1 MAKSLLKGYY
11 STHTRSEINK
21 GIPETVTQQAKVI
34 DFEAARGRRFERTQK
49 QALTG
54 VDRSRTAFTPISTE
68 VPTEANQPPQD
79 GKRVELSSSA
89 GKTGEIR
96 PLAENTHTVIDF
108 QKARENR
115 LVDDP
120 DTGAIPETHT
130 FTPHEVKP
138 RPIDAKDIVFHGC
151 TMGLLR
157 HPCAGE

>member
-11 STHTRSEINK
+11 STHTMSEINK
-21 GIPETVTQQAKVI
+21 RIPETVTQQAKAI
-34 DFEAARGRRFERTQK
+34 DFKAARGKRFERTQK

-68 VPTEANQPPQD
+68 VPTEANQPPQN

-115 LVDDP
+115 LV
-120 DTGAIPETHT
+120 
-130 FTPHEVKP
+130 
-138 RPIDAKDIVFHGC
+138 GC
-151 TMGLLR
+151 TMVLLR
-157 HPCAGE
+157 HPCAGANLILLSFLLPYILIKR

>member
-11 STHTRSEINK
+11 GTHTMSEINK
-21 GIPETVTQQAKVI
+21 RIPETVTQQAKVI

-89 GKTGEIR
+89 GKTGESR

-115 LVDDP
+115 LV
-120 DTGAIPETHT
+120 
-130 FTPHEVKP
+130 
-138 RPIDAKDIVFHGC
+138 GC
-151 TMGLLR
+151 TMVLLR
-157 HPCAGE
+157 HPCAGVLPIRVLCLVRLRRLRPTPRRYAQCERML

>member
-1 MAKSLLKGYY
+1 M
-11 STHTRSEINK
+11 SEINK
-21 GIPETVTQQAKVI
+21 RIPETVTQQAKVI

-54 VDRSRTAFTPISTE
+54 VDRSRTAFTPISAE

-89 GKTGEIR
+89 RKTGEIR

-115 LVDDP
+115 LVDDL

-130 FTPHEVKP
+130 LP
-138 RPIDAKDIVFHGC
+138 
-151 TMGLLR
+151 
-157 HPCAGE
+157 